1 MQIPNRIRRTFSAI
15 EKQAC
20 VEQWRASGL
29 KIADFAKAQGI
40 GAGNLQRWAAQNE
53 VSASGPK
60 PRPVSFVPV
69 EVIPTAAKTKRQPK
83 HRPQNVVVRIATG
96 GWQVEVFAD
105 CRPETLKCLL
115 KVLREVAP

>member
-1 MQIPNRIRRTFSAI
+1 MQIPKRIRRTFSTL

-40 GAGNLQRWAAQNE
+40 GPGNLQRWAGLNE
-53 VSASGPK
+53 VLAPPPT

-69 EVIPTAAKTKRQPK
+69 EVISTAARPKRRPK
-83 HRPQNVVVRIATG
+83 QGSPGVVARIATG
-96 GWQVEVFAD
+96 SWQVEIFAD

>member
-1 MQIPNRIRRTFSAI
+1 MQISKRIRTTFSTV

-40 GAGNLQRWAAQNE
+40 GAGNLHRWARLSE
-53 VSASGPK
+53 VPAPPPT

-69 EVIPTAAKTKRQPK
+69 KVISTAPSPSDGRSKGR
-83 HRPQNVVVRIATG
+83 R
-96 GWQVEVFAD
+96 GWSRASRRAAGRWRFSLTVGP
-105 CRPETLKCLL
+105 RY
-115 KVLREVAP
+115 